1 MAACI
6 GVNMSEEKKIM
17 LNGNEYKLSD
27 LTAGQISLVQ
37 QINRC
42 SAKIHELELDL
53 GQVKMAYDGFISTLE
68 KSLVH
73 TVPEL
78 NTDLKKSAWLNLIV
92 NPIKPLLI
100 DTVISKTISMT
111 PLVIQVA
118 FAAAASLS

>member
-17 LNGNEYKLSD
+17 LNDNEYKLSD

-53 GQVKMAYDGFISTLE
+53 GQVKMAYDGFIYTLE
-68 KSLVH
+68 KTLIH
-73 TVPEL
+73 TVPKPD
-78 NTDLKKSAWLNLIV
+78 TDLKKSAWLNLIV